1 MVFEKGDFFFFKEK
15 KLYFLLTLKA
25 LKYQKEIQFN

>member
-1 MVFEKGDFFFFKEK
+1 MVFEKGDFFFLRK

-25 LKYQKEIQFN
+25 LKYQNEIQFN